1 MINIVTG
8 RGSIGETNG
17 SGREVDVGE
26 PSNGSDLK
34 ALARM
39 VMPRG
44 HWIGR
49 TGRQGNVKSLSEP
62 KPWDGFAENEE
73 EVESKRQ
80 PETVPLTAN

>member
-8 RGSIGETNG
+8 RGNRGDTNG

-49 TGRQGNVKSLSEP
+49 TGRQGNVKSLPVRNPRE
-62 KPWDGFAENEE
+62 GFAE
-73 EVESKRQ
+73 R
-80 PETVPLTAN
+80 